1 MAPSSMGSAFDN
13 RSLGTKVT
21 AAILIAA
28 VSGVIVGGL
37 AIADVRSNHREASAA
52 QRTSIASLGAAG
64 AFAKNI
70 ESFGGNI
77 SALRLYPA
85 LTDRITENLAANQRA
100 VEDSLDS
107 MASSLAGAPGGPAT
121 VTKSRQDWKAFTD
134 FIAVDR
140 TKATPAE
147 LATAVQQ
154 YDTLY
159 GALGADQTA
168 LQDAARTQAEAS
180 IKAAAD
186 RGATDTRVIAVVL
199 AVGVVLSLVIGLTV
213 VRRARRAL
221 NGVLHIADGLAEGD
235 LTRTSGVLARD
246 EVGRMAASLDR
257 GISRLRED
265 MVELAGNAATLQQ
278 AAQRLTSV
286 SQAVD
291 TTAGQASAEAS
302 NVAAA
307 AGEVSGDLQIVSA
320 GSAQMGASIREIS
333 RSTSE
338 ATTVIAEAVQVAD
351 TTRTT
356 VARLGESS
364 TEIAT
369 VVKVITA
376 IAEQTNLLA
385 LNATIEAARAGAAGK
400 GFAVVASEVKDLAQ
414 ETAKAT
420 EDIVARVGAIQSDTT
435 GAVTAIGEI
444 SAIIERI
451 NGIQVTIASAVEEQ
465 SATTDEMS
473 RTLSRAA
480 DGASGIAATIA
491 SVSDATRR
499 TTDTVGDTRQAA
511 DDLAGMSARMQ
522 ALASRFRY

>member
-1 MAPSSMGSAFDN
+1 MGGAFDN

-21 AAILIAA
+21 AAILVAA
-28 VSGVIVGGL
+28 ASGVIVGGL
-37 AIADVRSNHREASAA
+37 AIASVRSTQRGAAEA
-52 QRTSIASLGAAG
+52 QRTSVVSLAAAG
-64 AFAKNI
+64 TFAKNI
-70 ESFGGNI
+70 EAFSGNI
-77 SALRLYPA
+77 SALRLYPT
-85 LTDRITENLAANQRA
+85 LTDRLNQNLDANRRA
-100 VEDSLDS
+100 VEESL
-107 MASSLAGAPGGPAT
+107 ASLETSLAGAPGGPGGVA
-121 VTKSRQDWKAFTD
+121 KARQDWKAYTD

-147 LATAVQQ
+147 LAAAVQQ
-154 YDTLY
+154 YDTIY
-159 GALGADQTA
+159 AALGADQTA
-168 LQDAARTQAEAS
+168 LQDAARAQAEAS
-180 IKAAAD
+180 IKVASDRAA
-186 RGATDTRVIAVVL
+186 TETRIIAVVL
-199 AVGVVLSLVIGLTV
+199 AVGIALSLAIGFAV

-221 NGVLHIADGLAEGD
+221 DRVLHVADGLAEGD
-235 LTRTSGVLARD
+235 LTRTSGVLAQD
-246 EVGRMAASLDR
+246 EVGRMAVSLDR

-265 MVELAGNAATLQQ
+265 VLELAGNAATLQQ
-278 AAQRLTSV
+278 SAQRLTSV

-291 TTAGQASAEAS
+291 TTAGQASTEAS
-302 NVAAA
+302 HVAAA

-351 TTRTT
+351 TTSTT

-385 LNATIEAARAGAAGK
+385 LNATIEAARAGEAGK

-420 EDIVARVGAIQSDTT
+420 EDIVARVGTIQSDTT
-435 GAVTAIGEI
+435 SAVTAIGEI

-451 NGIQVTIASAVEEQ
+451 NDIQVTIASAVEEQ

-480 DGASGIAATIA
+480 GGASGIAATIA
-491 SVSDATRR
+491 SVSEATLR

-522 ALASRFRY
+522 ALVSRFRY